1 MYKFLISIFFIF
13 LIISNPSYANN
24 NSFIS
29 ISPTITE
36 IIYSIDTQDQLK
48 GVTTQCNF
56 PEEAKQKPIIGDYY
70 YINEQ
75 MLLDI
80 KPNYILADD
89 LSAFIAKKYKKYN
102 IEPICLKFTNINSIY
117 ENILF
122 LGKLTNKEENS
133 INVVTD
139 IKNKVKKAK
148 SLNKH
153 PNKKVL
159 YIISTK
165 PFRTIGKNS
174 FITNIITE
182 SGNISITSELNTSY
196 PIISLEYAINKN
208 PDIIILD
215 YHCNKNENISKLFP
229 NSRIIKMTK
238 QQSDI
243 IDRPSP
249 RFYKSIEFFAQLGE
263 N

>member
-1 MYKFLISIFFIF
+1 MYKLLISILFIFFIVS
-13 LIISNPSYANN
+13 IPSYANN

-36 IIYSIDTQDQLK
+36 IIYSLNAQEQLK

-56 PEEAKQKPIIGDYY
+56 PPETKQKPIIGDYY

-80 KPNYILADD
+80 RPKYILADD
-89 LSAFIAKKYKKYN
+89 LSAFMAKKYKKYN
-102 IEPICLKFTNINSIY
+102 IEPICLNFTDITSIY
-117 ENILF
+117 DNILF

-133 INVVTD
+133 INIVTLL
-139 IKNKVKKAK
+139 KNKVKEAK
-148 SLNKH
+148 NINKH
-153 PNKKVL
+153 PNKKIL

-174 FITNIITE
+174 FVTNLINE

-196 PIISLEYAINKN
+196 PIISMEYAINKA
-208 PDIIILD
+208 PDIIVID
-215 YHCNKNENISKLFP
+215 YHCNRDENISKLFP
-229 NSRIIKMTK
+229 NTKIIKMTK

-263 N
+263 S